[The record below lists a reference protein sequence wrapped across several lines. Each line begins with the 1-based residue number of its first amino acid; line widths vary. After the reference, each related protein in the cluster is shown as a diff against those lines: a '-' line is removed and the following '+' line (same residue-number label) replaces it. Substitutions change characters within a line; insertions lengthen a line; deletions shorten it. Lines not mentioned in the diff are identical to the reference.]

1 MAGSRL
7 LALCQTSN
15 STDLPLLVGF
25 SWLRQ
30 VSGVGLEGT
39 QPLASGALENPAF
52 NNKAPLF
59 CPSRKFTVLAS
70 VISGPRLIPS
80 ELQFTLAETEATLRQ
95 QGP

>member
-39 QPLASGALENPAF
+39 QPLASGAVENPAF
-52 NNKAPLF
+52 NNKV
-59 CPSRKFTVLAS
+59 PSLLSLKKIHS
-70 VISGPRLIPS
+70 PCISNLWAKINS
-80 ELQFTLAETEATLRQ
+80 
-95 QGP
+95 